1 MCKNDPDI
9 IIKHLGLSDRIAI
22 EQGLYQGKTFKD
34 IALEIGKNPSTVA
47 KEVKRF
53 LAWDNGIHARIK
65 GIDCV
70 HIDSCREEMLCF
82 LECSGYCKNNCDCTR
97 YCPKY
102 EAVICPQLRSA
113 PYVCNPCMEK
123 NSCLLSKYYYSADMA
138 DRRYKNLLVSSRA
151 GINMAPEDLQRLNGL
166 ISPLIRNGQPLS
178 HIFSVHKGDIP
189 CSRTTVYNYL
199 DQGLFDVRNIDLP
212 RRVRYKIRKKDRSQN
227 PVVYDY
233 RRHRTYKDFE
243 TYSSAYPDY
252 EVVEMDTVKGTKE
265 TGKCLLTLLFRNSNF
280 MLIFVLP
287 SCTQAAVKQVF
298 DFLYDNLG
306 PRVFRKTFR
315 IILTDNGPEFKDPWS
330 IEKAPDGSRRTFV
343 FYCDP
348 YVSSQKGKLEKNHE
362 FIRYI
367 LPKGRSMYFLTEEH
381 ARLLMCHI
389 NSVARDG
396 LNGQSPFDL
405 AKLLINK
412 KVLALL
418 GLKKVSP
425 DEIILKPTLLKK

>member
-34 IALEIGKNPSTVA
+34 IALEIGKDPSTVA

-199 DQGLFDVRNIDLP
+199 
-212 RRVRYKIRKKDRSQN
+212 IRACSMCEISICRAGCAIRSGKKT
-227 PVVYDY
+227 VL
-233 RRHRTYKDFE
+233 RTLSFM
-243 TYSSAYPDY
+243 TIG
-252 EVVEMDTVKGTKE
+252 DTV
-265 TGKCLLTLLFRNSNF
+265 
-280 MLIFVLP
+280 LI
-287 SCTQAAVKQVF
+287 
-298 DFLYDNLG
+298 
-306 PRVFRKTFR
+306 R
-315 IILTDNGPEFKDPWS
+315 ISKLIL
-330 IEKAPDGSRRTFV
+330 
-343 FYCDP
+343 
-348 YVSSQKGKLEKNHE
+348 
-362 FIRYI
+362 
-367 LPKGRSMYFLTEEH
+367 
-381 ARLLMCHI
+381 
-389 NSVARDG
+389 
-396 LNGQSPFDL
+396 
-405 AKLLINK
+405 LLI
-412 KVLALL
+412 
-418 GLKKVSP
+418 
-425 DEIILKPTLLKK
+425 PTMKSWKWIR